1 MKKISK
7 FFLFGSLFLAF
18 LTAACGANQ
27 NATPT
32 LSGTSL
38 VQTST
43 PFMGL
48 GTPVAG
54 TATSLTPG
62 TATTAIGTTNSET
75 STGSG
80 AQVSTQVP
88 SVIGSTA
95 TSAAIPVTGS
105 EITLVDCQFCIDNLA
120 HALLVLPDVS
130 TFQVISPTP
139 STNTTTTTAV
149 SCSTIEVN
157 NGKQVVLCSGPA
169 STPVMLTICT
179 GGSCTNFPVNLQA
192 CPVAQSQQATSA
204 PGDTQAAPT
213 SSSGGVAS
221 PTATTAAG
229 TPTPTTTTDTPTP

>member
-38 VQTST
+38 VETST

-75 STGSG
+75 STASG

-130 TFQVISPTP
+130 TFQLISPTP

-179 GGSCTNFPVNLQA
+179 NGSCTNFPVNLQT
-192 CPVAQSQQATSA
+192 CPVAQQQQA
-204 PGDTQAAPT
+204 
-213 SSSGGVAS
+213 
-221 PTATTAAG
+221 ATTAPDKSQSAPVAG
-229 TPTPTTTTDTPTP
+229 AASATPTAYP

>member
-1 MKKISK
+1 MKKISRL
-7 FFLFGSLFLAF
+7 FLFGSLALVL

-27 NATPT
+27 NAAPT

-43 PFMGL
+43 PFLGL

-54 TATSLTPG
+54 TSTVLTTGTPG
-62 TATTAIGTTNSET
+62 TATTAIGTTGSET
-75 STGSG
+75 PTGSG
-80 AQVSTQVP
+80 AQASTQVP
-88 SVIGSTA
+88 SVVGSTA
-95 TSAAIPVTGS
+95 TSPAIPVTGS
-105 EITLVDCQFCIDNLA
+105 DITLVDCQFCIDNLA

-139 STNTTTTTAV
+139 SANTPNAIG
-149 SCSTIEVN
+149 CSTIEVN

-169 STPVMLTICT
+169 STPVMLNVCT
-179 GGSCTNFPVNLQA
+179 SGSCTNFPVNLQA
-192 CPVAQSQQATSA
+192 CPVAQQQQATSA
-204 PGDTQAAPT
+204 PGSTQVAPT

-229 TPTPTTTTDTPTP
+229 TPVTTTGTPTP